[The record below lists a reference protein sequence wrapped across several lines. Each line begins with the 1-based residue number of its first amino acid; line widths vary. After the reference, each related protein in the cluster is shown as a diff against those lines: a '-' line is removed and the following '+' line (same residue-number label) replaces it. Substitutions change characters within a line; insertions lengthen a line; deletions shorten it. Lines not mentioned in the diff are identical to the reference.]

1 MNPNNLKGYQKE
13 VFKEFEELTNKINDL
28 VYFKDTDDYFLSL
41 KSIIDEYTKMFEKEN
56 IQGVDSFTL
65 DELRYIDEL
74 KIKSREYILVCTQI
88 GVMLNYRE
96 TLIER
101 IVTWGFQREDFL

>member
-13 VFKEFEELTNKINDL
+13 VFKEFEELTNKIDDL

-41 KSIIDEYTKMFEKEN
+41 KNILDEYTKMFEKVN
-56 IQGVDSFTL
+56 IQGVDFFTL

-88 GVMLNYRE
+88 EVMLNYRE

-101 IVTWGFQREDFL
+101 IVTWGFQRQDFL